1 MVKEVI
7 QLFFPKVCVSCSLEV
22 PPPQRSICLN
32 CELDLPRALLP
43 VGPQFVEKV
52 FWGRLP
58 LVGAYAWLRFRKDN
72 RARDLLHNLK
82 YGGNPELVREM
93 GRRFALELVK
103 IETHV
108 YPDVLV
114 PVPLHPK
121 KLKVRGYNQAE
132 LIALGMAD
140 VLKVPV
146 VNNLLERVEHRTSLT
161 KLGRTDRWEQIQT
174 GYRRTNQDSQKAQ
187 HFCLV
192 DDVITTGATIEACGS
207 LLLEEGGN
215 YLSIASLAYAERL
228 F

>member
-22 PPPQRSICLN
+22 PPPKQSMCLN

-43 VGPQFVEKV
+43 FGPQFVEKV

-58 LVGAYAWLRFRKDN
+58 LTGAYAWLRFRKDN

-82 YGGNPELVREM
+82 YGGDPALVREM
-93 GRRFALELVK
+93 GRRFALDLIK
-103 IETHV
+103 IETRVH
-108 YPDVLV
+108 PDFLV

-132 LIALGMAD
+132 MIALGMAD
-140 VLKVPV
+140 VLQVPV
-146 VNNLLERVEHRTSLT
+146 VNDLLERVEHRASLT
-161 KLGRTDRWEQIQT
+161 KLGRTDRWEQIRS
-174 GYRRTNQDSQKAQ
+174 GYRRTDHGKSTNQ

-192 DDVITTGATIEACGS
+192 DDVITTGATVEACGS
-207 LLLEEGGN
+207 LLLEDGSN

>member
-22 PPPQRSICLN
+22 PPPRRSICLN
-32 CELDLPRALLP
+32 CEMDLPRALLP

-82 YGGNPELVREM
+82 YGGDPELVREM

-108 YPDVLV
+108 HPDVLV

-140 VLKVPV
+140 VLRVPV

-174 GYRRTNQDSQKAQ
+174 GYRRTNLQSHKAQ

-207 LLLEEGGN
+207 LLLEEGSN